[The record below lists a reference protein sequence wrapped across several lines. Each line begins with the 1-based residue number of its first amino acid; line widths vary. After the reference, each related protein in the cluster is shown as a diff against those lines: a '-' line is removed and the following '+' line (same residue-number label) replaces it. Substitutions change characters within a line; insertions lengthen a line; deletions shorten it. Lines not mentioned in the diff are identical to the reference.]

1 MTILTVSEPFQFNSY
16 VQPACL
22 PPASFEYQ
30 NAVRSLSTAL
40 GPSARTAKKYP
51 GRLMGV
57 PLALIETRHYRQ
69 MKVSGNIACAG
80 YSQGGKDSCRGDSG
94 GPLVQMVKNADG
106 VDQATLIGVVDW
118 GLDNCGKEGPG
129 VYTKVADFANW
140 IHDKMTQPQ
149 KIGS

>member
-1 MTILTVSEPFQFNSY
+1 MVWT
-16 VQPACL
+16 
-22 PPASFEYQ
+22 
-30 NAVRSLSTAL
+30 
-40 GPSARTAKKYP
+40 
-51 GRLMGV
+51 
-57 PLALIETRHYRQ
+57 
-69 MKVSGNIACAG
+69 G

-94 GPLVQMVKNADG
+94 VPLVQMMKNADG